1 MSDMSDNHDHGQG
14 QRQDLESAGQG
25 HDQGPDQGQ
34 EQGLSAAG
42 KGGLLDASLKSPM
55 AVPSRRQMLALGAV
69 TASMVVSVKPAFA
82 NTAVS
87 IMNCEIPVPDPA
99 RAGQYIAAD
108 GSLVPAGTKGA
119 FPPFPKP
126 FKGEDVK
133 KAMAGRSLPG
143 TTYDQ
148 SQAYVNYIRKLQM
161 GQSGFT
167 CYASIQMPRS

>member
-1 MSDMSDNHDHGQG
+1 MSDMRDIDPQAGSDTG
-14 QRQDLESAGQG
+14 
-25 HDQGPDQGQ
+25 
-34 EQGLSAAG
+34 SAAG
-42 KGGLLDASLKSPM
+42 PVISGAETPRAKAGIP
-55 AVPSRRQMLALGAV
+55 VPSRRQMLAMGAV

-108 GSLVPAGTKGA
+108 GSLVPAGTQGA

-126 FKGEDVK
+126 FKGQDVK
-133 KAMAGRSLPG
+133 NAIAGRSLPG
-143 TTYDQ
+143 TTSEQ

>member
-1 MSDMSDNHDHGQG
+1 MSSLPDNDPRPQN
-14 QRQDLESAGQG
+14 AAPAT
-25 HDQGPDQGQ
+25 PDA
-34 EQGLSAAG
+34 EAASG
-42 KGGLLDASLKSPM
+42 I

-87 IMNCEIPVPDPA
+87 ILNCEIPVPDPA

-108 GSLVPAGTKGA
+108 GTLVPAGTQGA
-119 FPPFPKP
+119 FPPFPQA

-133 KAMAGRSLPG
+133 AAMTGRTLPG

-148 SQAYVNYIRKLQM
+148 SQAYVNYIRRLQM

>member
-1 MSDMSDNHDHGQG
+1 MSDMSDNQGQG
-14 QRQDLESAGQG
+14 QGQG
-25 HDQGPDQGQ
+25 GDQQDGP
-34 EQGLSAAG
+34 LNPSAS
-42 KGGLLDASLKSPM
+42 GGM
-55 AVPSRRQMLALGAV
+55 TVPSRRQMLALGAV

-133 KAMAGRSLPG
+133 KAMVGRSLPG

-167 CYASIQMPRS
+167 CYASIQMPRR

>member
-25 HDQGPDQGQ
+25 QRQ
-34 EQGLSAAG
+34 EHGLSAAG
-42 KGGLLDASLKSPM
+42 QDGLLDASLKSPM